1 MEVAD
6 LKRARIS
13 LLSLGGTIAMT
24 GEKGERVVPTLA
36 SESLLAGLP
45 EVGEI
50 ADVDT
55 DPVRQVP
62 GAHLVQDDLLELAN
76 VIQSRFEAGGDGVV
90 VTQGTDTL
98 EESAF
103 ALDSILVGDGPVVVT
118 GALRNP
124 SMVGSDGPANLL
136 AAIRTAASPQAR
148 GSGVL
153 VVMNDE
159 IHSARFVRKVHTS
172 NPAAFGSPLTGPIG
186 WVTEGMVRIVTL
198 PARSPSIGIPH
209 GDRERPVA
217 LLRLWLGDDGRLVR
231 MVPDMGYEGLV
242 VEGFGGGHVPA
253 TLAETLGELTSEM
266 PVVLAS
272 RTGTGEILERTYGFT
287 GSETDLLE
295 RGLISAGY
303 LDGLKARILL
313 SLLLRSGMTRDD
325 VPAAFRIRSTASL
338 SME

>member
-1 MEVAD
+1 MQ
-6 LKRARIS
+6 RARVS

-36 SESLLAGLP
+36 SESLLAALP
-45 EVGEI
+45 LIGEI
-50 ADVDT
+50 VDIET
-55 DPVRQVP
+55 ASVRQVP
-62 GAHLVQDDLLELAN
+62 GAHLVQDDVLELATM
-76 VIQSRFEAGGDGVV
+76 IESRFEAGTDGVI

-103 ALDSILVGDGPVVVT
+103 ALDSILPGDGPVVMT

-136 AAIRTAASPQAR
+136 AAIRTAASPGAR
-148 GSGVL
+148 GLGVL

-172 NPAAFGSPLTGPIG
+172 SPAAFASPLTGPIG
-186 WVTEGMVRIVTL
+186 WMSEGTVRIAAR
-198 PARSPSIGIPH
+198 PARPPGIQIP
-209 GDRERPVA
+209 DRHPERPVA
-217 LLRLWLGDDGRLVR
+217 LVRLWLGDDGQLIRAVR
-231 MVPDMGYEGLV
+231 DLGYEGLV

-253 TLAETLGELTSEM
+253 DMAETLGALASVM

-272 RTGTGEILERTYGFT
+272 RTGTGEILQRTYGFT
-287 GSETDLLE
+287 GSEIDLLE
-295 RGLISAGY
+295 RGLIPAGY

-325 VPAAFRIRSTASL
+325 VPTAFRLRSTASL
-338 SME
+338 S

>member
-1 MEVAD
+1 MGGSVPRGAS
-6 LKRARIS
+6 LVHGGRRVLSRARIS

-36 SESLLAGLP
+36 SETLLAGLP
-45 EVGEI
+45 EIGEI
-50 ADVDT
+50 ADVET

-76 VIQSRFEAGGDGVV
+76 VIHSRFESGTDGVV

-103 ALDSILVGDGPVVVT
+103 ALDSILVDDGPVVVT

-136 AAIRTAASPQAR
+136 AAIRTAASPEAR
-148 GSGVL
+148 GLGVL

-172 NPAAFGSPLTGPIG
+172 SPAAFSSLLTGPVG
-186 WVTEGMVRIVTL
+186 WVTEGTVRIVAK
-198 PARSPSIGIPH
+198 PARLPGIGIPH

-217 LLRLWLGDDGRLVR
+217 LLRLWLGDDGRLAR
-231 MVPDMGYEGLV
+231 MVPEMGYEGLL
-242 VEGFGGGHVPA
+242 VEGLVGGHLPA
-253 TLAETLGELTSEM
+253 PMAETLG
-266 PVVLAS
+266 
-272 RTGTGEILERTYGFT
+272 
-287 GSETDLLE
+287 
-295 RGLISAGY
+295 
-303 LDGLKARILL
+303 
-313 SLLLRSGMTRDD
+313 
-325 VPAAFRIRSTASL
+325 AA
-338 SME
+338 

>member
-1 MEVAD
+1 
-6 LKRARIS
+6 
-13 LLSLGGTIAMT
+13 MT

-36 SESLLAGLP
+36 SETLLAGLP
-45 EVGEI
+45 EIGEI
-50 ADVDT
+50 ADVET

-76 VIQSRFEAGGDGVV
+76 VIHSRFESGTDGVV

-103 ALDSILVGDGPVVVT
+103 ALESILVGDGPVVVT

-136 AAIRTAASPQAR
+136 AAIRTAASPEAR
-148 GSGVL
+148 GLGVL

-172 NPAAFGSPLTGPIG
+172 NPAAFSSLLTGPVG
-186 WVTEGMVRIVTL
+186 WVTEGTVRIVAK
-198 PARSPSIGIPH
+198 PARLPGIGIPH

-217 LLRLWLGDDGRLVR
+217 LLRLWLGDDGRLAR
-231 MVPDMGYEGLV
+231 MVPEMGYEGLV

-253 TLAETLGELTSEM
+253 PVAETLGALASLI

-272 RTGTGEILERTYGFT
+272 RTGTGEILQRTYGFA

-295 RGLISAGY
+295 RGLLSAGY

-313 SLLLRSGMTRDD
+313 SLLLRSGITRDD
-325 VPAAFRIRSTASL
+325 VSTAFRLRSTASL
-338 SME
+338 STE

>member
-1 MEVAD
+1 MEGAGVM
-6 LKRARIS
+6 KRARIS

-36 SESLLAGLP
+36 SESLLAQLP
-45 EVGEI
+45 QIGEI
-50 ADVDT
+50 ADVET
-55 DPVRQVP
+55 SSLRQVP
-62 GAHLVQDDLLELAN
+62 GAHLVQDDLLELAKM
-76 VIQSRFEAGGDGVV
+76 IESRFEAGTDSAV

-103 ALDSILVGDGPVVVT
+103 ALDSILAGEGPVVMT

-136 AAIRTAASPQAR
+136 SAIRTGASPGAR
-148 GSGVL
+148 GLGVL

-172 NPAAFGSPLTGPIG
+172 SPAAFASPLTGPIG
-186 WVTEGMVRIVTL
+186 WVTEGTVRIVAR
-198 PARSPSIGIPH
+198 PARPPGIRIPD
-209 GDRERPVA
+209 GYPERPVA
-217 LLRLWLGDDGRLVR
+217 LLKLWLGDEGQLIRAVR
-231 MVPDMGYEGLV
+231 DLGYEGLV

-253 TLAETLGELTSEM
+253 AMAETLGSLASVM

-272 RTGTGEILERTYGFT
+272 RTGTGEILQRTYGFA
-287 GSETDLLE
+287 GSEIDLLE
-295 RGLISAGY
+295 RGLIPAGY

-313 SLLLRSGMTRDD
+313 SLLLRSGVTRDD
-325 VPAAFRIRSTASL
+325 VRMAFRLRSTASL
-338 SME
+338 S

>member
-1 MEVAD
+1 MQ
-6 LKRARIS
+6 RARVS

-36 SESLLAGLP
+36 SESLLAALP
-45 EVGEI
+45 LIGEI
-50 ADVDT
+50 VDIET
-55 DPVRQVP
+55 ASVRQVP
-62 GAHLVQDDLLELAN
+62 GAHLVQDDVLELATM
-76 VIQSRFEAGGDGVV
+76 IESRFEAGTDGVI

-103 ALDSILVGDGPVVVT
+103 ALDSILLGDGPVVMT

-136 AAIRTAASPQAR
+136 AAIRTAASPGAR
-148 GSGVL
+148 GLGVL

-172 NPAAFGSPLTGPIG
+172 SPAAFASPLTGPIG
-186 WVTEGMVRIVTL
+186 WMTEGTARIV
-198 PARSPSIGIPH
+198 ARPVRPPSIRIPDGH
-209 GDRERPVA
+209 PERPVA
-217 LLRLWLGDDGRLVR
+217 LVRLWLGDEGHLIRAVQDL
-231 MVPDMGYEGLV
+231 GYEGLV

-253 TLAETLGELTSEM
+253 PMAETLGSLASVM

-272 RTGTGEILERTYGFT
+272 RTGTGEILQRTYGFT
-287 GSETDLLE
+287 GSEIDLLE
-295 RGLISAGY
+295 RGLIPAGY

-313 SLLLRSGMTRDD
+313 SLLLRAGMTRDD
-325 VPAAFRIRSTASL
+325 IPTAFRLHSTAAL
-338 SME
+338 S